1 MDYSLLPTINAILNA
16 TSGALVLLGYRNIRR
31 GKDAIHK
38 KFMLTA
44 IGVSALFL
52 ASYLIYHW
60 EVGSIKFQGEGIIRI
75 IYFSILISHTILA
88 VIIVPM
94 VFRTVYLALK
104 GQYAKHRKIAKV
116 TFPIWVYVSATG
128 VIVYLMLYKL

>member
-16 TSGALVLLGYRNIRR
+16 TSGVLVLLGYRNIRR

-52 ASYLIYHW
+52 ASYLAYHW

-94 VFRTVYLALK
+94 VLRTAFLALK
-104 GQYAKHRKIAKV
+104 GQYAKHRKIAKL

-128 VIVYLMLYKL
+128 VIVYLMLYQF

>member
-88 VIIVPM
+88 VVIVPM
-94 VFRTVYLALK
+94 VLRTVYLALK
-104 GQYAKHRKIAKV
+104 GQFSKHRKIAKL

-128 VIVYLMLYKL
+128 VIVYLMLYQL

>member
-88 VIIVPM
+88 VVIVPM
-94 VFRTVYLALK
+94 VLRTVYLALK
-104 GQYAKHRKIAKV
+104 GQFSKHRKIAKL

-128 VIVYLMLYKL
+128 VIVYFMLYQL

>member
-52 ASYLIYHW
+52 ASYLVYHW

-94 VFRTVYLALK
+94 VLRTVYLALK
-104 GQYAKHRKIAKV
+104 GQYVKHRKIAKV

-128 VIVYLMLYKL
+128 VIVYLMLYQL

>member
-44 IGVSALFL
+44 IGVSAIFL

-88 VIIVPM
+88 VVIVPM
-94 VFRTVYLALK
+94 VLRTVYLALK
-104 GQYAKHRKIAKV
+104 GRFEKHRKIAKL

-128 VIVYLMLYKL
+128 VIVYFMLYQL

>member
-52 ASYLIYHW
+52 ASYLVYHW

-75 IYFSILISHTILA
+75 VYFSILISHTILA
-88 VIIVPM
+88 VVIVPM
-94 VFRTVYLALK
+94 VLRTVYLALK
-104 GQYAKHRKIAKV
+104 GQFSKHRKIAKI

-128 VIVYLMLYKL
+128 VIVYLMLYQL

>member
-44 IGVSALFL
+44 IGVSAIFL
-52 ASYLIYHW
+52 ASYLTYHW

-88 VIIVPM
+88 VVIVPM
-94 VFRTVYLALK
+94 VLRTVYLALK
-104 GQYAKHRKIAKV
+104 GQFSKHRKIAKL

-128 VIVYLMLYKL
+128 VIVYLMLYQL

>member
-52 ASYLIYHW
+52 ASYLAYHW

-94 VFRTVYLALK
+94 VLRTAFLALK
-104 GQYAKHRKIAKV
+104 GQYAKHRKIAKL

-128 VIVYLMLYKL
+128 VIVYLMLYQL

>member
-60 EVGSIKFQGEGIIRI
+60 EVGSVKYQGEGIIRI

-88 VIIVPM
+88 VVIVPM
-94 VFRTVYLALK
+94 VLRTLYLALI
-104 GQYAKHRKIAKV
+104 GQFTKHRKIAKL
-116 TFPIWVYVSATG
+116 TFPIWVYVSTTG
-128 VIVYLMLYKL
+128 VIVYLMLYQL

>member
-52 ASYLIYHW
+52 ASYLAYHW

-94 VFRTVYLALK
+94 VLRTAFLALK
-104 GQYAKHRKIAKV
+104 GQYAKHRKIAKL
-116 TFPIWVYVSATG
+116 TFPIWLYVSATG
-128 VIVYLMLYKL
+128 VIVYLMLYQL

>member
-52 ASYLIYHW
+52 ASYLVYHW
-60 EVGSIKFQGEGIIRI
+60 EVGSIKFQGEGITRI

-88 VIIVPM
+88 VVIVPM
-94 VFRTVYLALK
+94 VLRTVYLALK

-128 VIVYLMLYKL
+128 VIVYLMLYQL

>member
-44 IGVSALFL
+44 IGVSAIFL
-52 ASYLIYHW
+52 ASYLTYHW

-88 VIIVPM
+88 VVIVPM
-94 VFRTVYLALK
+94 VLRTVYLALK
-104 GQYAKHRKIAKV
+104 GQFSKHQKIAKI

-128 VIVYLMLYKL
+128 VIVYLMLYQL

>member
-1 MDYSLLPTINAILNA
+1 MDYSLLPTLNAILNA

-60 EVGSIKFQGEGIIRI
+60 EVGSVKYQGEGIIRI

-88 VIIVPM
+88 GAIVPM
-94 VFRTVYLALK
+94 VLRTVYLALK
-104 GQYAKHRKIAKV
+104 GQYSKHRKIAKI
-116 TFPIWVYVSATG
+116 TFPIWVYVSTTG
-128 VIVYLMLYKL
+128 VIVYLMLYQL

>member
-16 TSGALVLLGYRNIRR
+16 TSGTLVLLGYRNIRR

-44 IGVSALFL
+44 IGVSAIFL

-60 EVGSIKFQGEGIIRI
+60 EVGSIKFQREGIIRI

-88 VIIVPM
+88 VVIVPM
-94 VFRTVYLALK
+94 VLRTVYLALK
-104 GQYAKHRKIAKV
+104 GQFSKHRKIAKI

-128 VIVYLMLYKL
+128 VIVYFMLYQL

>member
-44 IGVSALFL
+44 IGVSAFFL
-52 ASYLIYHW
+52 ASYLVYHW
-60 EVGSIKFQGEGIIRI
+60 EVGSVKFQGEGIIRI
-75 IYFSILISHTILA
+75 IYFGILISHTILA
-88 VIIVPM
+88 VVIVPM
-94 VFRTVYLALK
+94 VLRTVYLALK
-104 GQYAKHRKIAKV
+104 GQYSKHRKIAKL

-128 VIVYLMLYKL
+128 VIVYLMLYQL

>member
-44 IGVSALFL
+44 IGVSAIFL

-88 VIIVPM
+88 VVIVPM
-94 VFRTVYLALK
+94 VLRTVYLALK
-104 GQYAKHRKIAKV
+104 GRFEKHRKIAKL

-128 VIVYLMLYKL
+128 VIVYLMLYQL

>member
-52 ASYLIYHW
+52 SSYLVYHW

-88 VIIVPM
+88 VVIVPM
-94 VFRTVYLALK
+94 VLRTVYLALK
-104 GQYAKHRKIAKV
+104 GQFSKHRKIAKL

-128 VIVYLMLYKL
+128 VIVYLMLYQL

>member
-44 IGVSALFL
+44 IGVSAIFL

-60 EVGSIKFQGEGIIRI
+60 EVGSIKFQREGIIRI

-88 VIIVPM
+88 VVIVPM
-94 VFRTVYLALK
+94 VLRTVYLALK
-104 GQYAKHRKIAKV
+104 GQFSKHRKIAKI

-128 VIVYLMLYKL
+128 VIVYFMLYQL